1 MAKSSGFKMR
11 SGNTST
17 FKMMGS
23 SPMHIDPTDPK
34 DKVSPPSD
42 RDELVT
48 YIDTNY
54 QPDWGGTTV
63 TPHETKISKGT
74 KRLIEAGAPKDIIA
88 KSKLRDIELF
98 KAQEK

>member
-1 MAKSSGFKMR
+1 MR

-23 SPMHIDPTDPK
+23 SPMRIDPTDSKDSK

-48 YIDTNY
+48 YTDTNY

-63 TPHETKISKGT
+63 TSHETKISKGT

>member
-1 MAKSSGFKMR
+1 MKRSGFKMR

-48 YIDTNY
+48 YTDTSY
-54 QPDWGGTTV
+54 HPDWGGTTV
-63 TPHETKISKGT
+63 TPRETMISLGT
-74 KRLIEAGAPKDIIA
+74 KRLIEAGAPKDVID
-88 KSKLRDIELF
+88 KSKLRDIKLF